1 MEGEIRIEGA
11 RENNLKNITVSI
23 PWHKYTVVTGLSG
36 SGKSSL
42 ALDTLY
48 AEGLRRYIECLS
60 TYARQFLER
69 VDRPDMDD
77 ISGLPPAVAIESRNT
92 VRNSRSTVGTT
103 TEVYDYL
110 RLLFAKVGR
119 IFCPECGRE
128 VRHRSPG
135 DIAGELLSGHEG
147 KRALITFP
155 PGI

>member
-1 MEGEIRIEGA
+1 MKGEIKIIGA
-11 RENNLKNITVSI
+11 RENNLKDVSVSI
-23 PWHKYTVVTGLSG
+23 PWHSFTVVTGLSG

-77 ISGLPPAVAIESRNT
+77 ISGLPPAVAIESRNN

-103 TEVYDYL
+103 TEVYDYM
-110 RLLFAKVGR
+110 RLLFAND
-119 IFCPECGRE
+119 RE
-128 VRHRSPG
+128 DVLPRVRRGSEAQVARG
-135 DIAGELLSGHEG
+135 
-147 KRALITFP
+147 
-155 PGI
+155 